1 MSNEFNELFFKSGL
15 GCKQHPVNKI
25 NGKRYFLN
33 LLFDAMTISLILIG
47 IFCHPIFD
55 SAASVL
61 VLSVL
66 AMMSAMDYKK

>member
-1 MSNEFNELFFKSGL
+1 
-15 GCKQHPVNKI
+15 
-25 NGKRYFLN
+25 
-33 LLFDAMTISLILIG
+33 MTISLVLIG